1 MGSDNAQWPRYRF
14 FKENEIRDKKMKKY
28 ISCVSSG
35 LYATNDNAEN
45 YYINQTKS
53 SSGRYVL
60 ISSNSSD
67 LDYNPSNKEINDYYK
82 SNVED
87 FVNVP
92 VRSIT
97 YFTFPLDPSEDDKN
111 SILTELKN
119 LISDRKIFNKRTNEQ
134 EVELGFKN
142 TNDIESFISMYA
154 DNEYKVN
161 NFTTDEF
168 NEIFVNKTVNENIIQ
183 PYFEMS
189 SCKMARIIDRTKDS
203 VSVVYFER
211 ELFASDETLNE
222 TYSEVFDFINN
233 NPKINDIE
241 RTSDE
246 IKLRP
251 RTVSFEKMDKSV
263 PGLGT
268 SREIVKWAF
277 DNSTILNETKFF
289 DLQDKYIV
297 AFLSDISE
305 DKYNP
310 LKDVQSQIITILK
323 KRFASN
329 KIAQE
334 ISSLNISS
342 IEELANLY
350 NSDVKKI
357 SNLKFGSDSFGDI
370 GYNPKLVGNF
380 FNLKLNNISEP
391 IVFEKGVILFVKD
404 KEGEV
409 GSLSSFSSY
418 KNIIE
423 KDYQS
428 KINQSLFESIKEN
441 KDITDNRFNFY

>member
-241 RTSDE
+241 
-246 IKLRP
+246 
-251 RTVSFEKMDKSV
+251 SFQMK
-263 PGLGT
+263 
-268 SREIVKWAF
+268 
-277 DNSTILNETKFF
+277 
-289 DLQDKYIV
+289 
-297 AFLSDISE
+297 
-305 DKYNP
+305 
-310 LKDVQSQIITILK
+310 
-323 KRFASN
+323 
-329 KIAQE
+329 
-334 ISSLNISS
+334 
-342 IEELANLY
+342 
-350 NSDVKKI
+350 
-357 SNLKFGSDSFGDI
+357 
-370 GYNPKLVGNF
+370 
-380 FNLKLNNISEP
+380 
-391 IVFEKGVILFVKD
+391 
-404 KEGEV
+404 
-409 GSLSSFSSY
+409 
-418 KNIIE
+418 
-423 KDYQS
+423 
-428 KINQSLFESIKEN
+428 
-441 KDITDNRFNFY
+441 